1 MKEEARDRER
11 EGEERRDFGTVPCT
25 LQRLPCS
32 LELLCAFQR
41 QGPAALMLPSL
52 PPPGSTLTSKSVWI
66 SLPRRE
72 KEQKSPGIEVAT
84 NANLFG
90 RGWRVRAPIF
100 RHGNAI
106 FGPGLRIQMRPWP
119 GAFAQTGH
127 TMGREGMWVKG
138 GKFNKSWKIGM
149 VGKYA
154 REKLIR
160 FDREKVISVFFFLV
174 LDSRIVRVLCI
185 EDIRLNFSSLR

>member
-1 MKEEARDRER
+1 MKEEARGRER
-11 EGEERRDFGTVPCT
+11 EGEERRGEILARCHARYKGCPA
-25 LQRLPCS
+25 LS
-32 LELLCAFQR
+32 SMELLCAFQR
-41 QGPAALMLPSL
+41 QGPALMLPSL

-160 FDREKVISVFFFLV
+160 FDREEVISVFFLSSIGF
-174 LDSRIVRVLCI
+174 
-185 EDIRLNFSSLR
+185 EDC